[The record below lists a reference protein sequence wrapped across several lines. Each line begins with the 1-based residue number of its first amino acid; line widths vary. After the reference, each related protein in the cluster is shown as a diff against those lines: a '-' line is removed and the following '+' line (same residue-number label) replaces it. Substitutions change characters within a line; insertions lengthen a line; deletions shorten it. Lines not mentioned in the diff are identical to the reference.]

1 MKSYFFSR
9 RLLALLTT
17 TALVLSLFGG
27 MAAASAP
34 TTVTI
39 FHTNDI
45 HARVASSATT
55 LGYARIATLV
65 QAERAANPNVLLLE
79 AGDAFHGQTIA
90 NLSRGQ
96 AIVEIMNVMQYDAM
110 VPGNHDFNFGQERL
124 RELAGLAR
132 FPLLAANIEGS
143 NLPSHVI
150 RTVGGRRIAIIGVAT
165 PETAYKTHPRNV
177 VGLTFRTPSESIGRL
192 VASLRTQADLIVV
205 LAHLG
210 QDGDYTSRALARDVQ
225 GIDLIIDGHS
235 HDFGALQ
242 VGRTLIVQAGE
253 FGNHLGRVDVVF
265 DQSGVRMANTLIEA
279 AQSTAV
285 AQDPRVLEI
294 INHYTQQ
301 VSALHAQVIGSASV
315 RLEGDRAVVRTAE
328 SNLGNL
334 VTDAM
339 LRVTGADFAVTNG
352 GGIRASIPAGQVTRR
367 HVFDVLPFGNLV
379 VTQKIRGAQVLELL
393 EFSARLLPAQ
403 NGGFLQAAGL
413 TFSID
418 TAREAGKRIHSV
430 KVKGQVL
437 HPDKEYTMAT
447 NDFLAAGGDGYALLA
462 AIPIQAVMMSLEE
475 ALVEHIA
482 ALGGTVSAAIEGR
495 ITLAPMPTVVVLP
508 PAEPK
513 PEVPPTPPVPPTVQP
528 VEPVIHVVQPGDVLW
543 RIAAKH
549 HTTWEV
555 LARHNK
561 LKNPHLLRPGQ
572 RLVIPPA
579 A

>member
-1 MKSYFFSR
+1 MKSSLFSR
-9 RLLALLTT
+9 RLVALLTAT
-17 TALVLSLFGG
+17 VLFLSLFSGIT
-27 MAAASAP
+27 AASAP

-79 AGDAFHGQTIA
+79 AGDAFHGQSIA
-90 NLSRGQ
+90 NLSTGQ
-96 AIVEIMNVMQYDAM
+96 AIVDIMNVMQYDAM

-124 RELAGLAR
+124 LELAGMAR

-143 NLPSHVI
+143 TLPSHVV
-150 RTVGGRRIAIIGVAT
+150 RTVGGRRIAIIGIAT

-177 VGLTFRTPSESIGRL
+177 VGLTFRNPAESISRL
-192 VASLRTQADLIVV
+192 VSSLRAQADLIVV

-235 HDFGALQ
+235 HDFGAMQ

-265 DQSGVRMANTLIEA
+265 DQSGVRMSNGLIEA
-279 AQSTAV
+279 TQSTAV
-285 AQDPRVLEI
+285 AQDARVLEV
-294 INHYTQQ
+294 INRYNQQ
-301 VSALHAQVIGSASV
+301 VNAIHAQVIGSTTV

-379 VTQKIRGAQVLELL
+379 VTQKIRGAQILELL

-403 NGGFLQAAGL
+403 NGGFLQVAGL
-413 TFSID
+413 TYSID
-418 TAREAGKRIHSV
+418 STREAGKRIHSV

-462 AIPIQAVMMSLEE
+462 TVPVHAVMMSLEE

-495 ITLAPMPTVVVLP
+495 ITLAPMPPVAVLP
-508 PAEPK
+508 PTEPK
-513 PEVPPTPPVPPTVQP
+513 PETPPTPSVPPIAQP

-549 HTTWEV
+549 NTTWEV
-555 LARHNK
+555 LARHNR
-561 LKNPHLLRPGQ
+561 LKNPHLILPGQ

>member
-9 RLLALLTT
+9 RLVALLTV

-27 MAAASAP
+27 IAAASVP

-65 QAERAANPNVLLLE
+65 QAERAANPHVLLLE

-96 AIVEIMNVMQYDAM
+96 AIVEIMNVLQYDAM

-143 NLPSHVI
+143 NLPSHII

-177 VGLTFRTPSESIGRL
+177 VGLTFRNPAESLSRL
-192 VASLRTQADLIVV
+192 VGSLRAQADLVVV

-210 QDGDYTSRALARDVQ
+210 QDGDYTSRTLARDVQ

-279 AQSTAV
+279 AQSAAV
-285 AQDPRVLEI
+285 PQDPRVLEI

-301 VSALHAQVIGSASV
+301 VSALHAQVIGSASI

-367 HVFDVLPFGNLV
+367 HVFDVLPFGNLI

-418 TAREAGKRIHSV
+418 TTREAGKRIHSV

-462 AIPIQAVMMSLEE
+462 AVPIQAVMMSLEE

-482 ALGGTVSAAIEGR
+482 ALGGTVSTAIEGR
-495 ITLAPMPTVVVLP
+495 ITLAPMPPVVVLLP
-508 PAEPK
+508 PEPK
-513 PEVPPTPPVPPTVQP
+513 PEAPPTPPVPPTVQP
-528 VEPVIHVVQPGDVLW
+528 TEPIIYIVQPCDVLW
-543 RIAAKH
+543 RIAARYN
-549 HTTWEV
+549 TTWEI
-555 LARHNK
+555 LARHNR
-561 LKNPHLLRPGQ
+561 LRNPHLIRPGQ

>member
-1 MKSYFFSR
+1 MKSSIFSR
-9 RLLALLTT
+9 RLVALLTAT
-17 TALVLSLFGG
+17 VLVLSLFSGIT
-27 MAAASAP
+27 AASAP

-39 FHTNDI
+39 FYTNDI

-79 AGDAFHGQTIA
+79 AGDAFHGQSIA
-90 NLSRGQ
+90 NLSTGQ
-96 AIVEIMNVMQYDAM
+96 AIVDIMNVMQYDAM

-124 RELAGLAR
+124 LELAGMAR

-143 NLPSHVI
+143 TLPSHVV
-150 RTVGGRRIAIIGVAT
+150 RTVGGRRIAIIGIAT

-177 VGLTFRTPSESIGRL
+177 VGLTFRNPAESISRL
-192 VASLRTQADLIVV
+192 VSSLRAQADLIVV

-235 HDFGALQ
+235 HDFGAMQ

-265 DQSGVRMANTLIEA
+265 DQSGVRMSNGLIEA
-279 AQSTAV
+279 TQSTAV
-285 AQDPRVLEI
+285 AQDARVLEV
-294 INHYTQQ
+294 INRYNQQ
-301 VSALHAQVIGSASV
+301 VNAIHAQVIGSTTV

-393 EFSARLLPAQ
+393 EISARLLPAQ
-403 NGGFLQAAGL
+403 NGGFLQVAGL
-413 TFSID
+413 TYSID
-418 TAREAGKRIHSV
+418 STREAGKRIHSV

-437 HPDKEYTMAT
+437 QPDKEYTMAT

-462 AIPIQAVMMSLEE
+462 AVPVHAVMMSLEE

-495 ITLAPMPTVVVLP
+495 ITLAPMPTVVMLP
-508 PAEPK
+508 PTEPK
-513 PEVPPTPPVPPTVQP
+513 PETPPTPSVPPTAQP

-549 HTTWEV
+549 NTTWEV
-555 LARHNK
+555 LARHNR
-561 LKNPHLLRPGQ
+561 LKNPHLILPGQ